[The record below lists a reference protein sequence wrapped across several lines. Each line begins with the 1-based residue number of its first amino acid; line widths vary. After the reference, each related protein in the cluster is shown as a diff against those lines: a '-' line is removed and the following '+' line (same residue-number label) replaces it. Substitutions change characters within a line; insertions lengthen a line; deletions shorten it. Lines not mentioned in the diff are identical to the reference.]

1 MSENKGMPASQS
13 PRRVLVVED
22 ERPIR
27 ELLRLHLSLAGFDV
41 VELDNGKEAL
51 ERTRTEG
58 FHLLLL
64 DLMLPGLDGVTLCRA
79 IRTGGPNQA
88 TPILMLTALDTESD
102 KVLGLESGADDY
114 LTKPFGVRELLARV
128 GALMRRTRP
137 VEEPADAGTPRTIR
151 ARDLMLDPSKRQA
164 VVRGEPVDLTKQEF
178 DLLYLLAARPG
189 VVFSRAALLSR
200 TWGGE
205 TYVTE
210 RTVDTVISRL
220 RHKVERDPQD
230 PELLL
235 TAWGVGYKFADV
247 D

>member
-1 MSENKGMPASQS
+1 M
-13 PRRVLVVED
+13 LVVED

-27 ELLRLHLSLAGFDV
+27 ELLRLHLSLAAFDV
-41 VELDNGKEAL
+41 IELGDGKEAL
-51 ERTRTEG
+51 DRTRTDA
-58 FHLLLL
+58 FQLILL

-79 IRTGGPNQA
+79 IRSGGPNQA
-88 TPILMLTALDTESD
+88 TPILMLTALDTEAD

-128 GALMRRTRP
+128 GALMRRTRL
-137 VEEPADAGTPRTIR
+137 VEEPADAGAPRIIH
-151 ARDLMLDPSKRQA
+151 ARDLTLDPTKRQA
-164 VVRGEPVDLTKQEF
+164 IVRGEPVDLTKQEF

-189 VVFSRAALLSR
+189 VVFSRAALLAR
-200 TWGGE
+200 AWGGE